1 MELKAGYK
9 STRVGVI
16 PEDWTVEPLGRMATL
31 RTGPFGSTLHE
42 SDYVEGGVP
51 VINPMHIID
60 GRLEPT
66 PGMTVSSATAARL
79 YEFQVQ
85 PGDVVIGR
93 RGDMGR
99 CAVIEASQTGWLCGT
114 GSMIVRSSSAHP
126 GFLQR
131 VLSSKRAIESIEA
144 TSVGS
149 TMINLNQVTL
159 SGLSVQFPPLEEQR
173 AIATA
178 LSDVDA
184 LLGAI
189 DRLIAKKRNLK
200 RAAMQQLLTGQT
212 RLPGF
217 NGEWKVRR
225 LGDHATFLKHGVN
238 SRAELTTEGRVK
250 YLHYGDVH
258 GAKGLLLNPT
268 LESMPCLPS
277 MKAEGIDR
285 LMIGDLVIADA
296 SEDLDGVGKSV
307 ELTGVGTVEV
317 VSGLHTIA
325 VRFDKRVLADGF
337 KAYLQFCA
345 PFRAQ
350 LRRLAA
356 GTKVYATNR
365 SHVASVEIALPNVEE
380 QSAIAS
386 VLSDMDAEIEA
397 LDARRAK
404 TRDIKQAMMQE
415 LLTGRTRLV

>member
-1 MELKAGYK
+1 VELKAGYK

-178 LSDVDA
+178 LSDVDS
-184 LLGAI
+184 LLGAL
-189 DRLIAKKRNLK
+189 DRLIAKKRDLK
-200 RAAMQQLLTGQT
+200 QAAMQQLLTGQT

-217 NGEWKVRR
+217 SGEWDIVEFGSVATIRNAKLISSSALLGTSCVELDGIESETGR
-225 LGDHATFLKHGVN
+225 LLRTTPALGGSAKYAFKAGDVLFGRLRAYLRKFWLATFDGLC
-238 SRAELTTEGRVK
+238 STEIWPLVPRDHRLCGPFLHFVVQTEAFVK
-250 YLHYGDVH
+250 AAAVAYGTH
-258 GAKGLLLNPT
+258 
-268 LESMPCLPS
+268 MPRS
-277 MKAEGIDR
+277 DW
-285 LMIGDLVIADA
+285 
-296 SEDLDGVGKSV
+296 S
-307 ELTGVGTVEV
+307 
-317 VSGLHTIA
+317 
-325 VRFDKRVLADGF
+325 VLAKLPLGR
-337 KAYLQFCA
+337 
-345 PFRAQ
+345 P
-350 LRRLAA
+350 
-356 GTKVYATNR
+356 
-365 SHVASVEIALPNVEE
+365 ALDE
-380 QSAIAS
+380 QIAIAS
-386 VLSDMDAEIEA
+386 ALSDMDAEIEA
-397 LDARRAK
+397 LEARRAK